1 MIFLQ
6 DDLGTVLV
14 CSGYV
19 QGMMTSRLIDRPC
32 GVGFIDLSHYIKF
45 ITCGVDDSRDVIDH
59 EDFMTFDF
67 STEPA
72 VRMITA
78 PSLITTSTET
88 ENVTSDI
95 SK

>member
-1 MIFLQ
+1 MAFSQ

-67 STEPA
+67 NTEPG
-72 VRMITA
+72 VRMMTA
-78 PSLITTSTET
+78 PSLITTSTR
-88 ENVTSDI
+88 NVTSDI